1 MNLNWFVEIESFRSV
16 KKIRIEHFRFRS
28 GSIQQSSKRH
38 QRNVQF
44 LSTIDR
50 RTKARF
56 DQSKTSRRNL
66 FFLSKNLTKTGI
78 GRDLL
83 RTAKSFD
90 ESNSETRRNHRTSK
104 FGKKFRRNE
113 KKTLIFLFFFVQPLE
128 FSDRLFKSSSTTEIL
143 MFKKQL
149 ENRFSALHQP
159 IVEING
165 QLPFELEFVS
175 NFQAMQTGVRNT
187 FGYVRSSIVEPNSSV
202 KQKKNF
208 SLQNFPS
215 VFLF

>member
-1 MNLNWFVEIESFRSV
+1 MDAIFSERQNLLTNQIQKLDEIIERANLV
-16 KKIRIEHFRFRS
+16 KNFEE
-28 GSIQQSSKRH
+28 
-38 QRNVQF
+38 
-44 LSTIDR
+44 
-50 RTKARF
+50 TK
-56 DQSKTSRRNL
+56 
-66 FFLSKNLTKTGI
+66 
-78 GRDLL
+78 
-83 RTAKSFD
+83 
-90 ESNSETRRNHRTSK
+90 
-104 FGKKFRRNE
+104 